1 MERGE
6 AVGARDVL
14 AVVTPMAEEAAAG
27 LGLEVVDVEYRREG
41 GGWVLRVFIDKP
53 GGVTLDDCQAVSHAL
68 GQRLDEADPI
78 PNRYSLEVSSP
89 GIERPLKR
97 PADFERFAGLRVQIR
112 TFAPL
117 DGRRNFKGELVGL
130 VEGAVV
136 VRTDTGQVAIPQ
148 DMVARA
154 NLVAEF

>member
-97 PADFERFAGLRVQIR
+97 PADFERFAGRRVQIR